1 MSGHCSL
8 TPFVLDA
15 PFLYPLETVRFSD
28 VFRGGEMV
36 HWKQMGYYIQKQP
49 SKGALW
55 KRYSE
60 SMQQFYRRTRCRSV
74 ISIKLL
80 CNFIEITFRHGCS
93 PVNLLHI
100 FRTPFP
106 RNTSGWLLLKVRLL
120 VWITKCN
127 KSRLQSA
134 MGVLLQSVIKWIRNF
149 DRDYKVWQGG

>member
-60 SMQQFYRRTRCRSV
+60 SMQQIYRRTRCRSV

-80 CNFIEITFRHGCS
+80 CNFIEITFRHGCF
-93 PVNLLHI
+93 PINLLHI
-100 FRTPFP
+100 FRTSFP
-106 RNTSGWLLLKVRLL
+106 KNTSKQLLLHMLKLL
-120 VWITKCN
+120 GN
-127 KSRLQSA
+127 
-134 MGVLLQSVIKWIRNF
+134 LLRIKPPIFWCFHGIWKENIGQEWV
-149 DRDYKVWQGG
+149 K